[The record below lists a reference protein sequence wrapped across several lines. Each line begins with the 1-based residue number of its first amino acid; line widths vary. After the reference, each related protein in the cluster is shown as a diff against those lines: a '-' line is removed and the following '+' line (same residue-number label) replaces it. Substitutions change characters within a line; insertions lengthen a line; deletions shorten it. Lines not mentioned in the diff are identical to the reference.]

1 MKNVKVNKNLEI
13 YHGGKTLVV
22 KTKKCIKVYD
32 KTGKLRV
39 QIGAK

>member
-1 MKNVKVNKNLEI
+1 MKSVKVNKNLEI
-13 YHGGKTLVV
+13 CHSGGTLVV

>member
-13 YHGGKTLVV
+13 YHNGGTLVV
-22 KTKKCIKVYD
+22 KAKKCIKVYD

-39 QIGAK
+39 QIGAQ